1 MSIEEQKQ
9 KTEEVEVIIDG
20 QKYSATEGSL
30 LIDLLIKHNLKVPYF
45 CYHEALGADGNCRM
59 CMVQIEG
66 QKRPQIACDTPICKG
81 MNISTKGE
89 MIERVRLDILELELI
104 NHPVDCPVCDQAGE
118 CKLQDYYMDYGLY
131 DSNIAKSEK
140 VQHQK
145 HIDLGSEVML
155 DQERCVLCARCTR
168 FTSDI
173 TKTHELGIIGR
184 GDHARV
190 STMPGKKL
198 DNPYAM
204 NVVDLCPVGALTSKD
219 FRFSQRVWF
228 LHETPSICQGC
239 AKGCNIFI
247 DHNREKYKDD
257 KIYRFRPRRN
267 DAVNGHFICDAGRLS
282 YKALQEDREL
292 FASIKQSEVSQEQAI
307 ESVCKLIKESS
318 DIVILA
324 DANFY
329 TEELASLQHYAHK
342 IGAKLIAPLD
352 SYRDEAFADTK
363 LKSSMRASNAKAVEK
378 LGIAT
383 ELPSATVSLL
393 INFNHPDAN
402 AIQAQ
407 KRVDIR
413 THLDAESFATVVLPL
428 AAYTERSGSLINED
442 GIEQYTQK
450 VINPNEALPTPLEWI
465 VHLKGGE
472 ACH

>member
-9 KTEEVEVIIDG
+9 EVEVTIDD
-20 QKYSATEGSL
+20 QKYSALEGSL
-30 LIDLLIKHNLKVPYF
+30 LIDLLIKHKLKVPYF

-66 QKRPQIACDTPICKG
+66 QKRPQIACDTPISRG
-81 MNISTKGE
+81 MNIYTKGE
-89 MIERVRLDILELELI
+89 MIERVRLNILELELI
-104 NHPVDCPVCDQAGE
+104 NHPVDCPICDQAGE

-131 DSNIAKSEK
+131 ESNIKKSDK

-184 GDHARV
+184 GDDARV

-219 FRFSQRVWF
+219 FRFAQRVWF
-228 LHETPSICQGC
+228 LQETPSICQGC

-247 DHNREKYKDD
+247 DHNREKYKDE

-282 YKALQEDREL
+282 YKELQENREL
-292 FASIKQSEVSQEQAI
+292 LPSVDSSEVSQEEVI
-307 ESVCKLIKESS
+307 EATCKLIEANS
-318 DIVILA
+318 DIVVLA
-324 DANFY
+324 DANLY
-329 TEELASLQHYAHK
+329 TEELEAIEHYAHT

-352 SYRDEAFADTK
+352 SYRDEAFADAW

-383 ELPSATVSLL
+383 ELPSGEVALL

-402 AIQAQ
+402 TIQA
-407 KRVDIR
+407 KNRVDIR
-413 THLDAESFATVVLPL
+413 THLNPKSSALVVLPL
-428 AAYTERSGSLINED
+428 AVSTESSGSLINED
-442 GIEQYTQK
+442 GKEQYTQK
-450 VINPNEALPTPLEWI
+450 VIQRNEPIPTATEWI
-465 VHLKGGE
+465 AYLKGGKT
-472 ACH
+472 CH